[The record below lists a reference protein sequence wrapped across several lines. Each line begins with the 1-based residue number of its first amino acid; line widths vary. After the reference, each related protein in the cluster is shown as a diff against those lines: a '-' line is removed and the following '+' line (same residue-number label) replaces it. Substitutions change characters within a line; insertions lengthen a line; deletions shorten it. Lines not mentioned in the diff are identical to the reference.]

1 MYEYKCKIKR
11 VVDGDTVDVDID
23 LGFNNWMMNQR
34 VRLVGID
41 APESRTRDLEEKEFG
56 NAAKQFVEEL
66 LPVGSD
72 QVMRSYKDNTGKFGR
87 ILGDFVFGD
96 TTLTN
101 VMLAEHHAVPY
112 GKENSTELH
121 LENRR
126 ILAETTRTYDRSEI
140 LRRYD
145 RG

>member
-1 MYEYKCKIKR
+1 MYEYKCKVKR
-11 VVDGDTVDVDID
+11 VVDGDTVDIDID

-56 NAAKQFVEEL
+56 AAAKQFVEEL

-87 ILGDFVFGD
+87 IIGDFVFGD
-96 TTLTN
+96 TTLTK

-112 GKENSTELH
+112 GTGNSTELH

-126 ILAETTRTYDRSEI
+126 MLAETTRKYDRAEI